1 MPSPKTDSPSG
12 PRLKDWFSLGRS
24 AAALFILLFRAT
36 AIAEEP
42 GLPRQREEGTR
53 LASELCSRK
62 PAENLTNSGVLRLRD
77 ARGRRRELPVSIVT
91 LVDAQRWQV
100 RYETRPGTNG
110 TPESLT
116 VSFSTNRPPSYE
128 LARVS
133 AGAAIAPPPSQV
145 DPDRTSESF
154 AGTDFWYCDL
164 GLEFLHWPDQRL
176 VKEEL
181 SNGRLCWALD
191 SYNPNPGTNGYA
203 SVRSWI
209 DAEFHAL
216 LRAEAY
222 DRQRRKVKEFSTGS
236 FRQITTRNGQEVWML
251 KDIRIRDEFRD
262 TRTELQYDLPGE

>member
-1 MPSPKTDSPSG
+1 MQNPTPIQPSTASASQVLG
-12 PRLKDWFSLGRS
+12 TIAIAVGTLLCSLTLH
-24 AAALFILLFRAT
+24 AQDAALT
-36 AIAEEP
+36 
-42 GLPRQREEGTR
+42 RQREEGSR
-53 LASELCSRK
+53 LALELCSHK

-77 ARGRRRELPVSIVT
+77 ARGRRRELPVNIVT

-110 TPESLT
+110 VAESLT
-116 VSFSTNRPPSYE
+116 VSFSTNRPPTYE
-128 LARVS
+128 LARVP
-133 AGAAIAPPPSQV
+133 AGAAIAPPPAPV
-145 DPDRTSESF
+145 DSSKTSESF

-164 GLEFLHWPDQRL
+164 GLEFLHWPEQRL

-236 FRQITTRNGQEVWML
+236 FRQITTRYGQEVWML